1 MEQRNNSMED
11 ILHDLFG
18 SDDSSAEEYE
28 TDNDG
33 DDNMAIS
40 EYVLHAENPNWKSF
54 LAGLQPESAK
64 QYVKRVTDFL
74 EFKQRRQQLVQTE
87 ERLSAVLIAYFEEK
101 REAVKDDGSRLYKA
115 TNFKGW
121 LIQIDKFYL
130 YTEQGSI
137 KQVCPIIFNNIKN
150 WAKHETVVQAKVFS
164 KEDLAAFYDFED
176 PNDYHNILL
185 RKVYAVIAVGFA
197 ARTKEVFDLDWS
209 QIELAINGPRGQRKY
224 LIKYKRRAKETAP
237 GTEDRYAVI
246 SGEDEVAIIDEYID
260 VLRPQWRDN
269 GYLEPKSGRFF
280 VKLVKDYRGKT
291 IGTQRVIGKNTAA
304 SFGKSIAKALGKPD
318 WEKYTGH
325 CFRRSAITF
334 AAEGGLS
341 VNQIKDFS
349 GHKSDGVVQTYINH
363 SEGMK
368 RIQAEAVAVS
378 SKRPREIESY
388 LPSTG
393 FNAFRTSGSAG
404 ITFVVNGPMSLGGIS
419 GGVVGDVACASSD
432 KPSENEDSSNRNR
445 AKRGRVQAR

>member
-1 MEQRNNSMED
+1 MEQRNNRMED

-33 DDNMAIS
+33 DDQCMSTHCPLKI
-40 EYVLHAENPNWKSF
+40 LIGNPF
-54 LAGLQPESAK
+54 AGLQPESAEL
-64 QYVKRVTDFL
+64 YVKRVTDFL

-291 IGTQRVIGKNTAA
+291 IETQLALIGTAA
-304 SFGKSIAKALGKPD
+304 TATVLKEEGVRRVRATLKA
-318 WEKYTGH
+318 E
-325 CFRRSAITF
+325 
-334 AAEGGLS
+334 
-341 VNQIKDFS
+341 
-349 GHKSDGVVQTYINH
+349 
-363 SEGMK
+363 
-368 RIQAEAVAVS
+368 
-378 SKRPREIESY
+378 
-388 LPSTG
+388 LPE
-393 FNAFRTSGSAG
+393 
-404 ITFVVNGPMSLGGIS
+404 L
-419 GGVVGDVACASSD
+419 
-432 KPSENEDSSNRNR
+432 
-445 AKRGRVQAR
+445 QL